1 MLYKESW
8 MESLNRY
15 VEDEARLEETKKSE
29 QPMMSYFDTMLPEE
43 VKEVARKSA
52 HRSLRGR
59 LRR

>member
-1 MLYKESW
+1 MTYQESW

-15 VEDEARLEETKKSE
+15 VEDEARLKEAKKTN
-29 QPMMSYFDTMLPEE
+29 QPMMNYFNTMLPEE